1 MKKNVPSPQSTTP
14 PQMCGN
20 VSVSDLM
27 QSENSEIHY
36 KKGKLSIRN
45 CTDEIT
51 TTLEIGSYPTGRKT
65 ARLSSVPTQGKK
77 ADYLDDIRQMLS
89 EGMKQKRHSL
99 RIRHIRSLCHSIKK
113 NYSNRIYY
121 IRAKVEPTGIRK
133 PRKPL

>member
-1 MKKNVPSPQSTTP
+1 MILLKKNVPSPISINLP
-14 PQMCGN
+14 DKIGN
-20 VSVSDLM
+20 MTVSDLM

-89 EGMKQKRHSL
+89 EGMKQKDIAFELGISDAYVTQL
-99 RIRHIRSLCHSIKK
+99 KK
-113 NYSNRIYY
+113 
-121 IRAKVEPTGIRK
+121 
-133 PRKPL
+133 LL